1 MSIRQLQK
9 QQQLI
14 ALHAIFI
21 YFSTHFP
28 QCIFCFIAKEKETN
42 NATWL
47 NFPLFQFNAWT
58 FDNNLC
64 LFLFNFLKVIS
75 SKKSRATLSASRPQ
89 FWFVHIFRTL
99 LLHAGNLF
107 ANKNAIFYRHVF
119 YRIQFSCSRLLVS
132 HFQIFIEHSMPFALF
147 VDIYGYLLYA
157 KNCGFKCTDVNMAA

>member
-14 ALHAIFI
+14 ALDAIFI

-42 NATWL
+42 NAIWL

-75 SKKSRATLSASRPQ
+75 SEKSRATLSASRPQ

-132 HFQIFIEHSMPFALF
+132 HFQFLSNIRCHSHYLWIFME
-147 VDIYGYLLYA
+147 IYYMQ
-157 KNCGFKCTDVNMAA
+157 KNCGFKCTDVNMTA